1 MFGSPSATCLRR
13 WPLVAVF
20 VFLST
25 VMISGIGCHNRRAAM
40 RPVYLA
46 PPPAVTDCPPAA
58 TITPGFEEGAIA
70 PSPSV
75 VTPTNPVPG
84 NGSAPSSAVAPP
96 ADEPQLAP
104 TTPPSSSVEPK
115 LQPPQAW
122 NTNRRPPTRAAL
134 RTQVASFVK
143 DPNDLFAPP
152 KADRPWRYVV
162 LHHSA
167 HAAGSYAQID
177 REHRQVQGWDGC
189 GYHFVIGNGSQS
201 PDGQIEVA
209 QRWTDQR
216 GGAHC
221 RNGKNAD
228 VNEYGIGICL
238 IGNFEESPPT
248 PRQVEAARSL
258 VAFLRDRYAIPS
270 DRIDTHAHLAVGPTA
285 CPGKNFPA
293 ASILGSRNLAYRTAS
308 LGAWS
313 TPAPEGLL
321 QERD

>member
-1 MFGSPSATCLRR
+1 MLGSPSATRMRR
-13 WPLVAVF
+13 WPLV
-20 VFLST
+20 
-25 VMISGIGCHNRRAAM
+25 VMILLLLAFMMAGMGCHHRRDAM

-70 PSPSV
+70 PSS
-75 VTPTNPVPG
+75 VTPATPLPG
-84 NGSAPSSAVAPP
+84 NGSAPPGAVAPP

-122 NTNRRPPTRAAL
+122 NTNRRAPGRAAL
-134 RTQVASFVK
+134 RTQVAGYVK

-152 KADRPWRYVV
+152 KADRPWKYIV

-167 HAAGSYAQID
+167 HAVGSYAQID
-177 REHRQVQGWDGC
+177 REHRLVQGWDGC

-209 QRWTDQR
+209 ARWTDQR

-221 RNGKNAD
+221 RNGKTAD

-238 IGNFEESPPT
+238 IGNFDESPPT

-258 VAFLRDRYAIPS
+258 VAYLHDRYAIPS
-270 DRIDTHAHLAVGPTA
+270 TRVDTHAHLASGPTA
-285 CPGKNFPA
+285 CPGKNFPT
-293 ASILGSRNLAYRTAS
+293 ASILGNRNLALR
-308 LGAWS
+308 
-313 TPAPEGLL
+313 
-321 QERD
+321 